1 MKTIKI
7 DHTTIII
14 HGDFVHLT
22 SEEQQQW
29 YQSEYDNGNPLVL
42 EIQKAVQS
50 CYEE

>member
-14 HGDFVHLT
+14 HGDFVNLT

-29 YQSEYDNGNPLVL
+29 FQSEYDKGNPILL
-42 EIQKAVQS
+42 EIERAVQV
-50 CYEE
+50 CYED